1 MAITL
6 LDMLLEAGLI
16 TREQFEEA
24 LLNRVVYG
32 GKIGSSLIELGFVTE
47 EDLAQFLSKK
57 LAVPYVSPEQLLS
70 IPPDIISL
78 IPRDLALKYRA
89 IPISLEKRRL

>member
-16 TREQFEEA
+16 TKDQFEEA

-32 GKIGSSLIELGFVTE
+32 GKIGSSLIEMGFVTE
-47 EDLAQFLSKK
+47 ENLARFLSKK
-57 LAVPYVSPEQLLS
+57 LAVPYVSPEQLL
-70 IPPDIISL
+70 
-78 IPRDLALKYRA
+78 A
-89 IPISLEKRRL
+89 IPTRSSP